1 MFAHRTA
8 LTLASAG
15 LASVLLVGC
24 SAGAPP
30 DTSQDQARDQA
41 QDTAQGTDAQVGS
54 GENASFDTG
63 TYRSEPHSGWPR
75 DDDKIGQI
83 TELTEI
89 GSATLLPYEVDER
102 FSHGGAAI
110 RQSNWDALEFGF
122 PDVAYDAMQGL
133 AGNFLHG
140 FTRLGLTETGNE
152 KAELSLL
159 RFTDAESAQ
168 RAAELFH
175 DTILE
180 QGGKDPSGER
190 YGLEPVDIPGQPGA
204 LATLDPRTGTLRSA
218 LAVDEFVLY
227 TVTLNIAHI
236 NAEAPGEAEA
246 ALTQV
251 DWMPQFHADFL
262 TKQTPLIAT
271 IATRKTPEGFGKSDQ
286 WPEAD
291 PDDLLRFAVMPA
303 DNTQKSGRMPAW
315 ANARMMAGNYSNVG
329 ERFVMFEQA
338 DILAMAQAETLLYR
352 TANQKQA
359 ELLRATLAAEQAESE
374 REEYTDPQGVPG
386 TTCFREPTHGAV
398 RYSCTLV
405 YENYFAEAFVSEIE
419 AATPDVGAKP
429 SAEDDPAPDAKTQ
442 LSQMMAAQYLLLQQ
456 APKP

>member
-1 MFAHRTA
+1 MFAHHTA
-8 LTLASAG
+8 LALASAG

-24 SAGAPP
+24 SSGTPQ
-30 DTSQDQARDQA
+30 DTPQDQA
-41 QDTAQGTDAQVGS
+41 QDEAQGTAQGTDAQVAS

-75 DDDKIGQI
+75 DDAKIGQI
-83 TELTEI
+83 TELTKI

-110 RQSNWDALEFGF
+110 RQSNWDALGVGF
-122 PDVAYDAMQGL
+122 PDVAYDALQGL
-133 AGNFLHG
+133 AGSFLDG

-168 RAAELFH
+168 RAVTLFH
-175 DTILE
+175 ETMLE
-180 QGGKDPSGER
+180 QGGKEPSGER

-218 LAVDEFVLY
+218 FAVDEFVLY
-227 TVTLNIAHI
+227 TVTSNIGGI
-236 NAEAPGEAEA
+236 NSDAPGDADA
-246 ALTQV
+246 ALPQE

-271 IATRKTPEGFGKSDQ
+271 IATHKTPEGFGKSDQ

-315 ANARMMAGNYSNVG
+315 ANERMMAGNYSNVG

-359 ELLRATLAAEQAESE
+359 ELLRATLAAEEAESE

-386 TTCFREPTHGAV
+386 TTCFREPTHGGVHYA
-398 RYSCTLV
+398 CTLV

-429 SAEDDPAPDAKTQ
+429 SAEETPAPDAKTQ
-442 LSQMMAAQYLLLQQ
+442 LSQMMAAQYLLLQH
-456 APKP
+456 APKL